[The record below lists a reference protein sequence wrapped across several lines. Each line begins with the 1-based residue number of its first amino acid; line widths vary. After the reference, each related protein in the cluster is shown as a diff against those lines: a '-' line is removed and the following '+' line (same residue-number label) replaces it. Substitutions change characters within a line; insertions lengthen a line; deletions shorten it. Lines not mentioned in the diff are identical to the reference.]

1 MAEGEAYEIAGHI
14 LYESDLYVL
23 RLQTYGYTTKWFPFL
38 LIQRNNLS
46 RYRTIRKGR
55 EKKGKR
61 ICTWLYYGRFLKKKS
76 SFQFSFIESLC
87 DKDSNFLY

>member
-55 EKKGKR
+55 EKKEEN
-61 ICTWLYYGRFLKKKS
+61 LYLALLWPFFKEKK
-76 SFQFSFIESLC
+76 FISI
-87 DKDSNFLY
+87 FLY